1 MTGRDHPFFG
11 SQPVEE
17 SLMSDTTVKGAVP
30 RPRATAGK
38 YLTFGLGD
46 EVYGLEILKVQEII
60 GLMRVTRVPGLPE
73 VIRGVVNLRG
83 KVIPVVDLRR
93 QFGLD
98 AKDDTERTCIV
109 VVRVWRE
116 NQAVT
121 VGLIVDDV
129 REVLAITE
137 SQLESVPRFS
147 GDLETVFLLG
157 MAKVAQR
164 VVMLLNVDRILSAT
178 QLGAIPVELPSSTPS
193 EQADR

>member
-1 MTGRDHPFFG
+1 
-11 SQPVEE
+11 
-17 SLMSDTTVKGAVP
+17 MSDTNMKAHAARPGAS
-30 RPRATAGK
+30 AGK

-93 QFGLD
+93 QFSMD
-98 AKDDTERTCIV
+98 AKEDTERTCIV

-116 NQAVT
+116 GQPVT

-137 SQLESVPRFS
+137 GQLEAVPRFS
-147 GDLETVFLLG
+147 GDVETTFLLG
-157 MAKVAQR
+157 MAKIAPR
-164 VVMLLNVDRILSAT
+164 VVMLLDVDRILFST
-178 QLGAIPVELPSSTPS
+178 QLWAIPSALSGVQPS
-193 EQADR
+193 EQELS

>member
-1 MTGRDHPFFG
+1 
-11 SQPVEE
+11 
-17 SLMSDTTVKGAVP
+17 MSDERANDPGARRLGAAP
-30 RPRATAGK
+30 GK

-93 QFGLD
+93 KFGME
-98 AKDDTERTCIV
+98 AKADTERTCII
-109 VVRVWRE
+109 VVRVWRDG
-116 NQAVT
+116 QGVT

-137 SQLESVPRFS
+137 GQLEAVPRFS
-147 GDLETVFLLG
+147 DDVQTAFLLG
-157 MAKVAQR
+157 MAKIAQR
-164 VVMLLNVDRILSAT
+164 VVMLLDVDQILST
-178 QLGAIPVELPSSTPS
+178 SELWSLPSSVGREPE
-193 EQADR
+193 EQAAR

>member
-1 MTGRDHPFFG
+1 
-11 SQPVEE
+11 
-17 SLMSDTTVKGAVP
+17 MSDTTVKGAVP

>member
-1 MTGRDHPFFG
+1 
-11 SQPVEE
+11 
-17 SLMSDTTVKGAVP
+17 MSDTNVKGHA
-30 RPRATAGK
+30 RPGAGAGK

-93 QFGLD
+93 QFSMES
-98 AKDDTERTCIV
+98 KEDTERTCII

-116 NQAVT
+116 GQAVT

-129 REVLAITE
+129 SEVLAITE
-137 SQLESVPRFS
+137 GQLEAVPRFS
-147 GDLETVFLLG
+147 GDVETAFLLG
-157 MAKVAQR
+157 MAKIAQR
-164 VVMLLNVDRILSAT
+164 VVMLLDVDRILSST
-178 QLGAIPVELPSSTPS
+178 QLWAIPSALAGTSPS
-193 EQADR
+193 EQELS